1 MKKAISIIIIVILLP
16 ILFVNSVIIINSIMN
31 PDKIPSFFGWKPF
44 IVLSGSMESEIFPG
58 DLAIVKDIGTEE
70 LKVNDVIAFR
80 SEDIVVTH
88 RIVEIKNENGAIK
101 YKTKGDNNNSQDVG
115 DILPEQVEGLYKF
128 KISKMGNLAM
138 FMQTPTGIIS
148 CLSIPLLLLVLLH
161 MKEIKEDRKY
171 INEKVNKQ
179 KQMEKEIEELKKKN
193 EELQKE
199 KAIK

>member
-58 DLAIVKDIGTEE
+58 DLAIVKDVGTKG

-80 SEDIVVTH
+80 SEDIVATH
-88 RIVEIKNENGAIK
+88 RIVEIKNENGTIK

-115 DILPEQVEGLYKF
+115 DVLPEQVEGLYKF

>member
-1 MKKAISIIIIVILLP
+1 MKKAISIIIIMILLP

-115 DILPEQVEGLYKF
+115 DVLPEQVEGLYKF

>member
-101 YKTKGDNNNSQDVG
+101 FKTKGDNNNSQDVG
-115 DILPEQVEGLYKF
+115 DVLPEQVEGLYKF

>member
-1 MKKAISIIIIVILLP
+1 MKKVISIIIIVILLP

-31 PDKIPSFFGWKPF
+31 PDKIPSFFGGKPF

-58 DLAIVKDIGTEE
+58 DLAIVKDVGTKG
-70 LKVNDVIAFR
+70 LKVNDGIAFR

-115 DILPEQVEGLYKF
+115 DVLPEQVEGLYKF

>member
-58 DLAIVKDIGTEE
+58 DLAIVKDIETEE

-115 DILPEQVEGLYKF
+115 DVLPEQVEGLYKF

>member
-58 DLAIVKDIGTEE
+58 DLAIVKDVGTKE

-115 DILPEQVEGLYKF
+115 DVLPEQVEGLYKF

>member
-58 DLAIVKDIGTEE
+58 DLAIVKDVGTKG

>member
-70 LKVNDVIAFR
+70 FKVNDVIAFR

-88 RIVEIKNENGAIK
+88 RIIEIKNENGAIK

-115 DILPEQVEGLYKF
+115 DVLPEQVEGLYKF
-128 KISKMGNLAM
+128 KISKLGNLAM

-171 INEKVNKQ
+171 LNEKVNKQ
-179 KQMEKEIEELKKKN
+179 KQMEQEIEELKKKN

>member
-16 ILFVNSVIIINSIMN
+16 VLFVNSVIIINSIMN
-31 PDKIPSFFGWKPF
+31 PNKIPSFFGWKPF

-58 DLAIVKDIGTEE
+58 DLAIVKDVGTKG

-88 RIVEIKNENGAIK
+88 RIVEIKNENGTIK

-115 DILPEQVEGLYKF
+115 DVLPEQVEGLYKF

-171 INEKVNKQ
+171 LNEKVNK
-179 KQMEKEIEELKKKN
+179 
-193 EELQKE
+193 
-199 KAIK
+199 

>member
-58 DLAIVKDIGTEE
+58 DLAIVKDVGTKE

-115 DILPEQVEGLYKF
+115 DVLPEQVEGLYKF
-128 KISKMGNLAM
+128 KISKLGNLAM

-171 INEKVNKQ
+171 LNEKVNKQ
-179 KQMEKEIEELKKKN
+179 KQMEQEIEELKKKN

>member
-31 PDKIPSFFGWKPF
+31 PNKIPSFFGWKPF

-58 DLAIVKDIGTEE
+58 DLAIVKDVGINQ

-115 DILPEQVEGLYKF
+115 DVLPEQVEGLYKF

-199 KAIK
+199 KAVK

>member
-1 MKKAISIIIIVILLP
+1 MKKLISIIIIVILLP
-16 ILFVNSVIIINSIMN
+16 ILFVNSVIILNSIIH
-31 PDKIPSFFGWKPF
+31 PGEIPSFFGWKPF

-58 DLAIVKDIGTEE
+58 DLAIVKDVGINQ

-80 SEDIVVTH
+80 SENIVVTH
-88 RIVEIKNENGAIK
+88 RIVEIKNESGTLK

-115 DILPEQVEGLYKF
+115 YVLPEQVEGLYKF
-128 KISKMGNLAM
+128 KISKLGNLAM
-138 FMQTPTGIIS
+138 FIQTPTGIIS

-161 MKEIKEDRKY
+161 MKEIKEDKKY
-171 INEKVNKQ
+171 INEKANQQ
-179 KQMEKEIEELKKKN
+179 KKMEEEIEELKKKN

>member
-1 MKKAISIIIIVILLP
+1 MKKLISIIIIVILLP
-16 ILFVNSVIIINSIMN
+16 ILFVNSVIILNSIIH
-31 PDKIPSFFGWKPF
+31 PGEIPSFFGWKPF

-58 DLAIVKDIGTEE
+58 DLAIVKDVGTEG
-70 LKVNDVIAFR
+70 LKINDVIAFR

-88 RIVEIKNENGAIK
+88 RIVEIKNENGTLK

-115 DILPEQVEGLYKF
+115 YVLPEQVEGLYKF
-128 KISKMGNLAM
+128 KISKLGNLAM
-138 FMQTPTGIIS
+138 FIQTPTGIIS

-161 MKEIKEDRKY
+161 MKEIKEDKKY
-171 INEKVNKQ
+171 INEKANQQ
-179 KQMEKEIEELKKKN
+179 KKMEEEIEELKKKN

>member
-1 MKKAISIIIIVILLP
+1 MKKVISIIIIVILLP

-58 DLAIVKDIGTEE
+58 DLAIVKDVETKE

-80 SEDIVVTH
+80 SEDLVVTH

-115 DILPEQVEGLYKF
+115 DVLPEQVEGLYKF

>member
-58 DLAIVKDIGTEE
+58 DLAIVKDVGTKG

-88 RIVEIKNENGAIK
+88 RIVEIKNENGTIK

-115 DILPEQVEGLYKF
+115 DVLPEQVEGLYKF